1 MTTNRCVLIGIIL
14 LVISCSCSNNHPFY
28 LNLDFEKVDSITK
41 KAIGW
46 TYFED
51 DYKVTLDNQERHSG
65 KYSLKIESI
74 DGPKAIISALTA
86 GILYDSIHA
95 NQKIKLTGYIKNLN
109 TNSDSLGL
117 YIWCNRVGKTTYPKV
132 LKSENFRGSH
142 NWQEYSI
149 EMTSSELPEYFLFG
163 VQMFGE
169 GTIWVDD
176 LRLYINGNQITNFPQ
191 SNNFNANR
199 GEINWL
205 KTNCIPM
212 KTVKAEQG
220 FKDLEPLKIYLK
232 NARIIALGENSHGT
246 SEIFEMKH
254 RFLEFLTCEM
264 GFNILAIESPMFQ
277 TDFING
283 YIAKGEGD
291 PKKYLANL
299 TPAFDTEEFLT
310 MINWMRKIN
319 ESRKEKLLFTGID
332 MTEYDMPLKNLTD
345 FARNDQQLRQ
355 FVDSL
360 QLVLNNSR
368 FESQNHLSL
377 AIRKCDQILSNL
389 EERKNNKLNTLI
401 QNVRVIKQCFDFYLN
416 GPSSEIR
423 DKYMAENL
431 SWILENN
438 PNSKIVLWAHNGHIS
453 KQRGGMGNYISNKYS
468 DQYYSI
474 GFLTNKGKYT
484 GGRQNFIS
492 TDNKLVKSKPGSFE
506 FNFGKTKIPY
516 FFLDLNS
523 IDHNNPNS
531 QWLNQRLFQRIIGG
545 NANDYQ
551 FYPCVLKENFDGIIF
566 IDSTTP
572 SRTFL
577 KTNLN

>member
-1 MTTNRCVLIGIIL
+1 MITPRYILIVIIL
-14 LVISCSCSNNHPFY
+14 LGISCSFSNNHPLH
-28 LNLDFEKVDSITK
+28 LNLDFEKVDPATK

-51 DYKVTLDNQERHSG
+51 DYKVTLDNHERHSG
-65 KYSLKIESI
+65 IYSMKIESI
-74 DGPKAIISALTA
+74 DAPKAIISALTA
-86 GILYDSIHA
+86 GILYESIKA
-95 NQKIKLTGYIKNLN
+95 NQKIKLSGYIKNEN

-117 YIWCNRVGKTTYPKV
+117 YIWCNSVGKTTYPKL
-132 LKSENFRGSH
+132 LKSDNFRGSH

-176 LRLYINGNQITNFPQ
+176 LKLYINGNQITDFPA
-191 SNNFNANR
+191 SNNFKANK

-205 KTNCIPM
+205 KTNCIPI

-220 FKDLEPLKIYLK
+220 FKDLEPLKKYLK

-254 RFLEFLTCEM
+254 RFLEFLTSEM

-277 TDFING
+277 TDLINE
-283 YIAKGEGD
+283 YIVNGEGN
-291 PKKYLANL
+291 PKNELATI
-299 TPAFDTEEFLT
+299 TPAWNTEEFLS

-319 ESRKEKLLFTGID
+319 ESRKDKLLFTGID
-332 MTEYDMPLKNLTD
+332 MTEYDVPLRNLTD
-345 FARNDQQLRQ
+345 FARNDQRLKQL
-355 FVDSL
+355 VDSL
-360 QLVLNNSR
+360 HLILNNSR
-368 FESQNHLSL
+368 FERLNNLSL
-377 AIRKCDQILSNL
+377 AMGKCNQILSNL
-389 EERKNNKLNTLI
+389 EARNDNKLCALI
-401 QNVRVIKQCFDFYLN
+401 QNVRVINQCFDFYLN

-423 DKYMAENL
+423 DNYMAENL
-431 SWILENN
+431 SWILDYNT
-438 PNSKIVLWAHNGHIS
+438 NSKIVLWAHNGHIS
-453 KQRGGMGNYISNKYS
+453 KQRGGMGNYISIKYS

-492 TDNKLVKSKPGSFE
+492 TENKLVESKPGSFE
-506 FNFGKTKIPY
+506 FNFGKTNIPY

-523 IDHNNPNS
+523 IDKNNPNS
-531 QWLNQRLFQRIIGG
+531 QWLNRRLFHRILGG

-551 FYPCVLKENFDGIIF
+551 FYPCVLKGNYDGVIF
-566 IDSTTP
+566 INSTTP
-572 SRTFL
+572 SRLF
-577 KTNLN
+577 